1 MGQLIVCKT
10 AHGIVVGSDSGAVR
24 FEPEGEE
31 RLITQEHLFPVG
43 SHAVVGSAGAVDA
56 TGLVKEF
63 VTFAQEEKLTDIDGL
78 IEAVVPFFTGR
89 YDDYMRKMCDKLP
102 LEPILNLY
110 VVLAGYAARTP
121 ADPWRLI
128 IMWNRVRPPKID
140 VDRQVT
146 VFTLPRRLGMEVTL
160 NRLIAA
166 QTPLA
171 EVTAAA
177 QAGME
182 KQAITDEYIKPP
194 YQFCTITAEGVKA
207 V

>member
-1 MGQLIVCKT
+1 MGQLIACK
-10 AHGIVVGSDSGAVR
+10 APEGIVVGSDSGVIR
-24 FEPEGEE
+24 FEPDGEE
-31 RLITQEHLFPVG
+31 RLVTQEHLFPVG

-63 VTFAQEEKLTDIDGL
+63 MAFVQEEKLGDVDAL

-89 YDDYMRKMCDKLP
+89 YDDYMRKMCEKLP

-110 VVLAGYAARTP
+110 VVLAGYTPKTP

-146 VFTLPRRLGMEVTL
+146 VFTLPRRLGLEVKL
-160 NRLIAA
+160 NQLIAA
-166 QTPLA
+166 QAPLA
-171 EVTAAA
+171 EVAAA
-177 QAGME
+177 AKAGME
-182 KQAITDEYIKPP
+182 KQATKDEYIKPP
-194 YQFCTITAEGVKA
+194 YQFFTITAAGVKA